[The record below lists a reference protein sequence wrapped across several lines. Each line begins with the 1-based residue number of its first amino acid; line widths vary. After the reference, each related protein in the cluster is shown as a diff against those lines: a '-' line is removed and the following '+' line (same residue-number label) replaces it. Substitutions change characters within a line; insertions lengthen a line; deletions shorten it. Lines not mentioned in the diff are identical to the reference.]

1 MFTKKKYLFISI
13 QILGLTYDLIINCN
27 TILWAALYVGNIFIS
42 YNRPANFCQSY
53 SICPYMGKI
62 PIKSMGVYCLRV
74 IKFIR
79 KGLVVKAPVCDL
91 GNQTDFQVP
100 PQTSRCVLRRVIYPL
115 KTCSPPKA
123 SVINNIS
130 LLQWEVG
137 RTHRSC
143 SARVEVLPQQAAPK
157 HGLGKGDACA
167 NQPSARDALLP
178 FCSQEEAQQK
188 HLLAIKSALSGRPPD
203 VFQT

>member
-1 MFTKKKYLFISI
+1 MTTSIFSLPCSPKKKYLFISI
-13 QILGLTYDLIINCN
+13 QILGLTYNLIINCN

-42 YNRPANFCQSY
+42 YNRPANFCQPY

-62 PIKSMGVYCLRV
+62 PIKSMEVYCLRV
-74 IKFIR
+74 IEFIR

-100 PQTSRCVLRRVIYPL
+100 PQTSHWVLRRVIYPL
-115 KTCSPPKA
+115 NTCSPPKA

-137 RTHRSC
+137 RTHQSC
-143 SARVEVLPQQAAPK
+143 SARVRCSHSRQHRNMGWARAMLVLTS
-157 HGLGKGDACA
+157 HLLEMLSS
-167 NQPSARDALLP
+167 PSAAKRKL
-178 FCSQEEAQQK
+178 S
-188 HLLAIKSALSGRPPD
+188 KSIYW
-203 VFQT
+203 Q